1 MLLLLFNNQWNT
13 SHSYSRSL
21 LHLNALA
28 FWTYD
33 MCKSLNDKTID
44 KMGAFYN
51 GYQFVEKG
59 KVKTYICLTLK
70 ISIYR
75 NGSST
80 INLVSR

>member
-1 MLLLLFNNQWNT
+1 M
-13 SHSYSRSL
+13 S
-21 LHLNALA
+21 
-28 FWTYD
+28 
-33 MCKSLNDKTID
+33 KSLNDKTID